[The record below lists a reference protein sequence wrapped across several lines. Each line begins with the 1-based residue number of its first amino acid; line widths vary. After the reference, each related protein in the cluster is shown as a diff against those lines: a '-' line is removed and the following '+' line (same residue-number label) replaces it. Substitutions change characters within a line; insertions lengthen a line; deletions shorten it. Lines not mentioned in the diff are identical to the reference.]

1 MVATGLGADPTVDVD
16 GSPVGEATGSGSR
29 FLRAVARMPWST
41 RLCSIWLVVIVTG
54 AVFAD
59 LIPGIQDPN
68 YQGFLFGDAATN
80 EGPSLD
86 HLLGTD
92 NNSRDI
98 LARIIYGARV
108 SLAVALTAV
117 VMGTVFGG
125 FFGSLVG
132 FVRGRTDSALMALV
146 DVILAFPGLVLLLTV
161 VTLLGKRDL
170 VVIAAVIGF
179 LSIPPYTRV
188 ARANALSISRREFV
202 TAARAI
208 GTRRRVILF
217 REVIP
222 NVLPTLLA
230 YAMVNAAVIILL
242 EGALAFLGLSVEPPT
257 SSWGTMVNAARVDL
271 QINVWPAVWPSLALV
286 FTVYSL
292 NNVGDW
298 ARRLRAVRSA
308 AL

>member
-1 MVATGLGADPTVDVD
+1 MDTALDPAAPT
-16 GSPVGEATGSGSR
+16 EAARRPWIRR
-29 FLRAVARMPWST
+29 FVSKMPWTT
-41 RLCSIWLVVIVTG
+41 RFCASWLIVIVG
-54 AVFAD
+54 AAVFAD
-59 LIPGIQDPN
+59 LIPGLADPN
-68 YQGFLFGDAATN
+68 YQGFLFGDGATN
-80 EGPSLD
+80 EGPSLT
-86 HLLGTD
+86 HFLGTD

-98 LARIIYGARV
+98 LARIVYGARV
-108 SLAVALTAV
+108 SLTVALTAV
-117 VMGTVFGG
+117 FMGVVFGG

-132 FVRGRTDSALMALV
+132 FVRGKTDSAVMAVV

-161 VTLLGKRDL
+161 VTLLGRRDL
-170 VVIAAVIGF
+170 VVIATVIGF

-202 TAARAI
+202 MAARAI
-208 GTRRRVILF
+208 GTRKRSILF

-271 QINVWPAVWPSLALV
+271 QINVWPAIWPSLALV

-298 ARRLRAVRSA
+298 LRRLRSVRSA